1 MDRRLIFRRPSG
13 EVERVGDAG
22 ERGVGAI
29 DASVPQGR
37 QLDLEASG
45 PPGREK
51 PTRDDPPARTAI
63 RHRCAR

>member
-13 EVERVGDAG
+13 KVERVGDAG
-22 ERGVGAI
+22 ERGVGAL

-45 PPGREK
+45 TPGREK
-51 PTRDDPPARTAI
+51 PTAGRPAGPYRNPTQV
-63 RHRCAR
+63 C